1 MQFVRIPSSKLAAL
15 QVNDFKSPSQCYA
28 LVKTSVESQ
37 KNESLQREIEIFFFI
52 SGTDLQLKPEVV
64 LILLSQY

>member
-1 MQFVRIPSSKLAAL
+1 MQFVRAPPCKWMAL
-15 QVNDFKSPSQCYA
+15 QVNGFKSPSQSYA
-28 LVKTSVESQ
+28 LIKTSVESQ
-37 KNESLQREIEIFFFI
+37 KNEPLQREIEIYFFI